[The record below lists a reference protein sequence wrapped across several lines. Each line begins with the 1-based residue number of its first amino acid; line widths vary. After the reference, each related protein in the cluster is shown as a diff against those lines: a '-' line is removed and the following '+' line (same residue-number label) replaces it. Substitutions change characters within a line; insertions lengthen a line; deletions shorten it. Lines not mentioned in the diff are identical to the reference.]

1 MAGPPAGWPFLAAA
15 AAVAPAGQPGDVIV
29 TVVLVFT
36 HVYAACGGSHSV
48 CLYLHNAS
56 VR

>member
-1 MAGPPAGWPFLAAA
+1 MVGPPAGWPFLAAA